1 VNESEKSATRFPASF
16 VATVGGVGR
25 IGRAPGTLG
34 SLVALPLAWAASMG
48 GLAGLLALSV
58 LAFAIGWWAS
68 AFYIRDGRIQDPPEV
83 VIDEVAGQSLTLAFA
98 PMPLGLPWIAAGF
111 VAFRLFDIWK
121 PWPVS
126 LAERRLPGGLGIMA
140 DDIVAALYA
149 GLALVVGRIILG
161 A

>member
-1 VNESEKSATRFPASF
+1 
-16 VATVGGVGR
+16 
-25 IGRAPGTLG
+25 
-34 SLVALPLAWAASMG
+34 MG
-48 GLAGLLALSV
+48 GLVGLLALSV